1 MPAVA
6 GTELRLAELIAS
18 ISLATDLGMGQPME
32 QALRTCLIALAL
44 ARRRGCSGQ
53 TLADIYYLA
62 LIEHISCTA
71 DSYETSLHVGGDE
84 MAFRKAATTLPF
96 GPRSQLMPFM
106 FQHFAED
113 RPPLERV
120 RLMFAMMAQANRRI
134 PAATAARCE
143 VGPIFA
149 ERLGLSPGVR
159 LGITEAIE
167 RWDGQGAPKRLHG
180 EAISLP
186 ARVVQVAHDVEIF
199 DRIEGR
205 EAALEAVRQRSGAG
219 YDPSVAHIFIE
230 DAPGVMAEVPSG
242 TAWEAVLAAEPAPA
256 VSFAEGHLDAV
267 ADAMADF
274 VDLKSPYLHGHSSG
288 VGGLA
293 DGAARALAASEAE
306 RAMIRRAALM
316 HDLGRAGI
324 ANGIWQKQGP
334 LAAAEWERVRLH
346 PYLTDRIL
354 SHSTA
359 LGPLA
364 PVAAG
369 HHERLD
375 GTGYHRGSAAA
386 QLALG
391 ARIVAAADV
400 YQAMTQDRAH
410 RPACGSDAA
419 AHELQEQV
427 SAGRLDRHAVNGVLE
442 AAGQRRLAGRGE
454 WPAGLSDREVEV
466 LRLLCGGATNR
477 KMAARLH
484 LSEKTVG
491 HHVEHIYNKIG
502 RSTRAGAALF
512 AMENDLI
519 N

>member
-1 MPAVA
+1 MPAA
-6 GTELRLAELIAS
+6 RTELRLAELIAS

-44 ARRRGCSGQ
+44 GRRRGCSGQ

-62 LIEHISCTA
+62 LVEHIACTA
-71 DSYETSLHVGGDE
+71 DSYETSLYVGGDE
-84 MAFRKAATTLPF
+84 MVFRKAATTLPF
-96 GPRSQLMPFM
+96 GPRSQMMPFM
-106 FQHFAED
+106 LQHFAED
-113 RPPLERV
+113 RPTLERLGLIV
-120 RLMFAMMAQANRRI
+120 TMMAHASKRF
-134 PAATAARCE
+134 PGMTAARCE

-149 ERLGLSPGVR
+149 ERLGLSAGVR
-159 LGITEAIE
+159 LGITEALE
-167 RWDGQGAPKRLHG
+167 RWDGKGAPKGLQG

-186 ARVVQVAHDVEIF
+186 ARVVQVAHDVEMF
-199 DRIEGR
+199 DRLDGR
-205 EAALEAVRQRSGAG
+205 DAALEAVRQRSGTG
-219 YDPSVAHIFIE
+219 YDPSVARIFIE
-230 DAPGVMAEVPSG
+230 DAADVMAEVPSG
-242 TAWEAVLAAEPAPA
+242 TAWEAVLAAEPDPA
-256 VSFAEGHLDAV
+256 VSFSESHLDAV

-288 VGGLA
+288 VGGLV
-293 DGAARALAASEAE
+293 DGAARALSSSDAE
-306 RAMIRRAALM
+306 RATIRRAALM

-324 ANGIWQKQGP
+324 PNGIWQRRGP

-346 PYLTDRIL
+346 AYLTERIL
-354 SHSTA
+354 SRSSA
-359 LGPLA
+359 LASLA
-364 PVAAG
+364 SVGAA

-375 GTGYHRGSAAA
+375 GTGYHRGSGGA
-386 QLALG
+386 QLSIG

-400 YQAMTQDRAH
+400 YQAMTQERAH
-410 RPACGSDAA
+410 RPACSPDAA
-419 AHELQEQV
+419 ARELQDQV
-427 SAGRLDRHAVNGVLE
+427 SAGRLDRQAVNGVLE
-442 AAGQRRLAGRGE
+442 AAGQRRLASRGA

-519 N
+519 G